1 MLIMKKK
8 QSFTSDFKD
17 QALAKVFGRSSD
29 QGIEEVAAGLHMS
42 SGTLKGWMKTATHE
56 QKTAS
61 RKTTKAKDF
70 TLAEKLL
77 ALHETH
83 GMSEE
88 ALNGW
93 CRQRGVFA
101 RDLSQW
107 RQAFTAGS
115 RAGSRE
121 EARELRELRH
131 AYAQLQRE
139 LNRKDRALA
148 EAAALLV
155 LQKKVRALWEAE
167 DA

>member
-1 MLIMKKK
+1 MLMMKR
-8 QSFTSDFKD
+8 QSFTNDFKE
-17 QALAKVFGRSSD
+17 QALAKVFGRSDD

-61 RKTTKAKDF
+61 RKAVKAKDF

-77 ALHETH
+77 ALQETH

-101 RDLSQW
+101 RDLAQW

-121 EARELRELRH
+121 ESRELRELRQ

-139 LNRKDRALA
+139 LNRKDKALA

-155 LQKKVRALWEAE
+155 LQKKYRALLAGE
-167 DA
+167 DV